1 MRVKVG
7 FNFKENFKRGGLKM
21 KALIVDDSRA
31 MRLIIGKILTEIG
44 FEIIEAKDG
53 AEAMKYF
60 DGTGQVDLALVDWN
74 LPNMNGLELI
84 TYIRSNPLNNDI
96 CVIMCTSETEKS
108 RVTDALSAGANEY
121 VMKPFTRDVMLAKL
135 ELLGMVRN

>member
-1 MRVKVG
+1 
-7 FNFKENFKRGGLKM
+7 M

-108 RVTDALSAGANEY
+108 RVTDALNAGANEY

-135 ELLGMVRN
+135 ELLGMVRS

>member
-1 MRVKVG
+1 
-7 FNFKENFKRGGLKM
+7 M

-135 ELLGMVRN
+135 ELLGMVRS

>member
-1 MRVKVG
+1 
-7 FNFKENFKRGGLKM
+7 M

-60 DGTGQVDLALVDWN
+60 DGAGQVDLALVDWN

-108 RVTDALSAGANEY
+108 RVTDALNAGANEY

-135 ELLGMVRN
+135 ELLGMVRS

>member
-1 MRVKVG
+1 
-7 FNFKENFKRGGLKM
+7 M

-31 MRLIIGKILTEIG
+31 MRLIIGRILTEIG
-44 FEIIEAKDG
+44 FEVTEAKDG

-74 LPNMNGLELI
+74 LPNMNGFELI
-84 TYIRSNPLNNDI
+84 TYIRSNPLNNDV

-108 RVTDALSAGANEY
+108 RVADALKAGANEY
-121 VMKPFTRDVMLAKL
+121 VMKPFTKDVMLAKL
-135 ELLGMVRN
+135 ELLGMVKS

>member
-1 MRVKVG
+1 
-7 FNFKENFKRGGLKM
+7 M

-44 FEIIEAKDG
+44 FEVIEAKDG
-53 AEAMKYF
+53 AEATKYF

-74 LPNMNGLELI
+74 LPNMNGYELI
-84 TYIRSNPLNNDI
+84 SFIRSNPLNNDI

-108 RVTDALSAGANEY
+108 RVTDALEAGANEY
-121 VMKPFTRDVMLAKL
+121 VMKPFTREVLLAKL
-135 ELLGMVRN
+135 ELLGMVKS

>member
-1 MRVKVG
+1 
-7 FNFKENFKRGGLKM
+7 M

-108 RVTDALSAGANEY
+108 RVTDALNAGANEY

>member
-1 MRVKVG
+1 MRGEVG
-7 FNFKENFKRGGLKM
+7 FNFKEIFKKGGLKM

-108 RVTDALSAGANEY
+108 RVTDALNAGANEY

-135 ELLGMVRN
+135 ELLGMVRS

>member
-1 MRVKVG
+1 
-7 FNFKENFKRGGLKM
+7 M

>member
-1 MRVKVG
+1 MRGVVG
-7 FNFKENFKRGGLKM
+7 FNFKEIFKKGGLKM

-135 ELLGMVRN
+135 ELLGMVRS